1 MKSGPFEGG
10 LGCEV
15 AIVLDLSQEKTIART
30 WEAATRTGQGSF
42 LQNNAPDF
50 SRYISASIEPGQ
62 PELVRQ
68 PDHKDMP

>member
-1 MKSGPFEGG
+1 M
-10 LGCEV
+10 
-15 AIVLDLSQEKTIART
+15 ARAL
-30 WEAATRTGQGSF
+30 EAATRTGQGSF
-42 LQNNAPDF
+42 LQNSAPDF